1 MNGFRGLHPII
12 DHEVIFML
20 NNIDIEY
27 NIDWSITLSTRYC
40 DPMLFLTEV
49 FNARGVECI
58 INIYTDDLQV

>member
-27 NIDWSITLSTRYC
+27 NID
-40 DPMLFLTEV
+40 
-49 FNARGVECI
+49 
-58 INIYTDDLQV
+58 